1 MRKLTLVLGLSTM
14 ALTTAAYGADPQAPV
29 PASKSSAPSAPA
41 VGADG
46 VRRDAKGVKGI
57 SPYVELVNKGDRA
70 YVSRDFDGAIAA
82 YREAIQT
89 EPQNP
94 VGHYRV
100 GSAQLAKG
108 DQKEAE
114 AAWVAGL
121 RFAGQDGTI
130 KARIQ
135 FALADLR
142 ERQKNSDEAIAR
154 WKDYSKTAEDYKEA
168 TTYPATATE
177 RVSRNEAWKK
187 NAAESAEV
195 KERIAKRLKEAD
207 EASRKS
213 AADPKNK

>member
-1 MRKLTLVLGLSTM
+1 
-14 ALTTAAYGADPQAPV
+14 
-29 PASKSSAPSAPA
+29 
-41 VGADG
+41 
-46 VRRDAKGVKGI
+46 
-57 SPYVELVNKGDRA
+57 DRA
-70 YVSRDFDGAIAA
+70 YVSRDFDGAIAT
-82 YREAIQT
+82 YREAIQA
-89 EPQNP
+89 EPQNAL
-94 VGHYRV
+94 GHYRV
-100 GSAQLAKG
+100 GAAQLAKG

-121 RFAGQDGTI
+121 RFAGQDGTV
-130 KARIQ
+130 KAKIQ

-142 ERQKNSDEAIAR
+142 ERQKNSDEAVAR

-213 AADPKNK
+213 ASDPKNK